1 MAKHTKPKAEL
12 IKCSYFVDETG
23 DGTLF
28 NPSGKVIIG
37 SPGCSRFFIL
47 GLLQV
52 DDPVALATALRD
64 LHKHLL
70 ADPYF
75 KDVPSMQPRAR
86 KTALAFHAKDDPQ
99 EVRREVFGLLHDFV
113 GLRYFAVVRD
123 KKRVLDY
130 VRDRNIHEP
139 DYRYNSNE
147 LYDFMVRR
155 LFRDR
160 LHQYA
165 EYEITFAKR
174 GKSDRTEALRAAL
187 NTARGRFEARRN
199 ISSNAPITIT
209 ATTPPFS
216 GCLQAADY
224 FNWALQRLF
233 ERGEDRFVTY
243 LWNQFRLVVDM
254 DDTRKAKYGAY
265 YNKNRPLTHA
275 ALEGH

>member
-1 MAKHTKPKAEL
+1 MVKRMQPQTETV
-12 IKCSYFVDETG
+12 KCCYFVDEAG

-28 NPSGKVIIG
+28 KPRGKVIIG
-37 SPGCSRFFIL
+37 TPGCSLFFIL
-47 GLLQV
+47 GMLQV
-52 DDPVALATALRD
+52 DDPVALATALHD
-64 LHKHLL
+64 LRKRLL
-70 ADPYF
+70 ANPYF
-75 KDVPSMQPRAR
+75 KDVPSMQPQAR

-99 EVRREVFGLLHDFV
+99 EVRREVFELLHGFD
-113 GLRYFAVVRD
+113 GLRYFAVVHD
-123 KKRVLDY
+123 KQQVLDY
-130 VRDRNIHEP
+130 VRERNAHEP
-139 DYRYNSNE
+139 AYRYHANE

-155 LFRDR
+155 LFHER

-187 NTARGRFEARRN
+187 NTARERFEARRN
-199 ISSNAPITIT
+199 ISSNAPMTIT

-233 ERGEDRFVTY
+233 EQGEDRFVTY
-243 LWNQFRLVVDM
+243 LWHQFRLVVDM
-254 DDTRKAKYGAY
+254 DDTRQAKYGAY
-265 YNKNRPLTHA
+265 YNKNKPLTRA